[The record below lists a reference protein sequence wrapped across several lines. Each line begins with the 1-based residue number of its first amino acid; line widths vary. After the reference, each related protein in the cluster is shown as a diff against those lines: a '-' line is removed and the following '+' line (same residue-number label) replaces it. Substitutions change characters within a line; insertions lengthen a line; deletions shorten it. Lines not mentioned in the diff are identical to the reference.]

1 MTIKELFSFCSE
13 KLDFSDS
20 PEFEA
25 TCIFED
31 ILNIPKSKIFFDD
44 TKVTDE
50 QINAL
55 DMFLKKSELITKSK
69 ENVIKFCLKKVN
81 EDKTNQKKDNIFS
94 YIKPEAIF
102 VKRDEK
108 NPRVA
113 LMCKYK
119 YDLEHGLAIVF
130 DYKGNI
136 KVGLQDIIL

>member
-1 MTIKELFSFCSE
+1 MLCLAIQEVVTLIESINIKIWDR
-13 KLDFSDS
+13 DFYLPVVYDCYTG
-20 PEFEA
+20 E
-25 TCIFED
+25 
-31 ILNIPKSKIFFDD
+31 N
-44 TKVTDE
+44 VTDE

-55 DMFLKKSELITKSK
+55 DMFLKKPKLIIKSK
-69 ENVIKFCLKKVN
+69 QIVIKFCSTKVN

-108 NPRVA
+108 KPRVA

-136 KVGLQDIIL
+136 EVGLQDIIL

>member
-1 MTIKELFSFCSE
+1 MIKSINI
-13 KLDFSDS
+13 KIWNRDFSLPIVYDCYAG
-20 PEFEA
+20 E
-25 TCIFED
+25 
-31 ILNIPKSKIFFDD
+31 N
-44 TKVTDE
+44 VTDE